1 MTSAWSRCW
10 RGCVWDTW
18 AVLTRPNSASHR
30 SSPGK
35 AIIAIH
41 WSLRNV
47 VCVAPQGAAQGLR
60 LLMQPNVINLLAFS
74 QSVVVFLQWKRD
86 QAWPLPGAIQHV
98 WTGSSLQAARRF
110 GEGYHHHRKC
120 QVSVNWNQHYFRCI
134 VYCLGLIMNVKMY
147 LDVYRLNYK
156 GYSME
161 SRLHFR
167 IHAALN
173 TMGTSVAKLPPH
185 RTSAWGREGKRR
197 HCQRG
202 IAECLGSI
210 LPWYGCVQTWKSL
223 DYSTLRKSLHL
234 KFKCCNMRTWP
245 FSVGPNHD

>member
-1 MTSAWSRCW
+1 M
-10 RGCVWDTW
+10 
-18 AVLTRPNSASHR
+18 H
-30 SSPGK
+30 
-35 AIIAIH
+35 
-41 WSLRNV
+41 
-47 VCVAPQGAAQGLR
+47 
-60 LLMQPNVINLLAFS
+60 PNVIDLLAFL
-74 QSVVVFLQWKRD
+74 QSDCCGDLFWQWKPD
-86 QAWPLPGAIQHV
+86 QAWLLPGAIQHV
-98 WTGSSLQAARRF
+98 WTGSSLQAARRL

-134 VYCLGLIMNVKMY
+134 VYCLGWRVNVIKTY

-185 RTSAWGREGKRR
+185 RTSAWGREGKRH

-202 IAECLGSI
+202 IAEYLVSI
-210 LPWYGCVQTWKSL
+210 LPWYGGVQTWKSL

-234 KFKCCNMRTWP
+234 KCKRCNMTNWV
-245 FSVGPNHD
+245 FSVGPTHD